1 MNDPSK
7 EKKKKAYCFKKKLMY
22 NKKYKSTKRKFVGP
36 MNSARAHC
44 SLLTWLTTATKA
56 KKGGGGECRLKM

>member
-1 MNDPSK
+1 
-7 EKKKKAYCFKKKLMY
+7 MY
-22 NKKYKSTKRKFVGP
+22 NKKYKSTKRKFVGL

-56 KKGGGGECRLKM
+56 KKEGGGGEMQT